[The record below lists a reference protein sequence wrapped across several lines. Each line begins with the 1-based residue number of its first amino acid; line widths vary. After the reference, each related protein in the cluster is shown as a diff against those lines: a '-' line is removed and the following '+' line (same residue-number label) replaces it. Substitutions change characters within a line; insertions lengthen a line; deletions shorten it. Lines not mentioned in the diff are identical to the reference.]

1 MDFSGGLLSDSREER
16 HFRSSPRRVETASGT
31 NAASNSPQTYGGS
44 TEEAGVS
51 KRVTGNSTTNDD
63 IIRIKIK
70 DNLKL
75 TDVTCS
81 SGVTLICKIQICK
94 D

>member
-16 HFRSSPRRVETASGT
+16 QRFRSSPRRVETASGT

-51 KRVTGNSTTNDD
+51 KRVTENSTTNED

-70 DNLKL
+70 DNLRL
-75 TDVTCS
+75 TDVTRS
-81 SGVTLICKIQICK
+81 SGVI
-94 D
+94 